1 MVCLVVCL
9 KPVFSSPFFFPTRS
23 CVVMLKKHTDKTL
36 NCNCVRF
43 QIFVDAQS
51 THHLTLKECCFVS
64 NCRLVGCLPHKSSA
78 RGLHTHIH
86 THAHTHTSEARA
98 RVCGQ
103 NHTIYEHL
111 YGNHRSRVIIV
122 LMKVD
127 FFFMVSLQA
136 FFFFIPLVLYHKQI
150 LRFSISTK
158 LHIMKCNLNSR
169 IFLFPLH
176 VQIV

>member
-1 MVCLVVCL
+1 MSGCLFETGL
-9 KPVFSSPFFFPTRS
+9 QLTFFFFFSPTRS
-23 CVVMLKKHTDKTL
+23 CVVMLKKHMDKTL
-36 NCNCVRF
+36 NCNCVHF

-78 RGLHTHIH
+78 RGPHTHIH

-136 FFFFIPLVLYHKQI
+136 FFFLHTTRPISQTDPKVFHFHKI
-150 LRFSISTK
+150 T
-158 LHIMKCNLNSR
+158 HNE
-169 IFLFPLH
+169 
-176 VQIV
+176 VQFK